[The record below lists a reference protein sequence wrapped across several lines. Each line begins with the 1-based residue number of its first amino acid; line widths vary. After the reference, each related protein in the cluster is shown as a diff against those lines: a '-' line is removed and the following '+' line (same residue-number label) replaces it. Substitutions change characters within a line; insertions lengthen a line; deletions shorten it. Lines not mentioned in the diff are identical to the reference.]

1 MLSGIGYSL
10 IINESRMS
18 RGSMANIIVDE
29 EWLRKTLSTLQTSFI
44 ILDHLED
51 NGVDLWDGYVSA
63 MVSASYELENQLE
76 RRVND
81 NIETITAL
89 QSPASLYVVLRH
101 SKWNAPLVSDYYRYA
116 GSYVEAQEYVDKESA
131 LARQQGHSYYWKIVS
146 AESV

>member
-1 MLSGIGYSL
+1 
-10 IINESRMS
+10 
-18 RGSMANIIVDE
+18 MANIIVDE

-81 NIETITAL
+81 NIEAVTAL
-89 QSPASLYVVLRH
+89 QSSIEVTT
-101 SKWNAPLVSDYYRYA
+101 
-116 GSYVEAQEYVDKESA
+116 EYVYLIVCGIKRRVPYRHQYSYASTRKE
-131 LARQQGHSYYWKIVS
+131 ARQYIKDFPESDKYYWNVIKVPK
-146 AESV
+146 V